1 MKTKNPAKRILK
13 TAVIQMQ
20 SKPYA
25 LNENLQ
31 LALNLAKEAHDK
43 GANLIVLPELFDSG
57 YCVNENARERK
68 RARLKR
74 VGLLNQILAF
84 YGLKINDWQGAKFVL
99 CDKKGQSVIVND
111 LGDLWGKAQKLAKKE
126 MDVLDSNLLAFLN
139 QQTHATH

>member
-1 MKTKNPAKRILK
+1 MCVLCGELISSFHWSDENYGSDSYEID
-13 TAVIQMQ
+13 
-20 SKPYA
+20 
-25 LNENLQ
+25 ENL
-31 LALNLAKEAHDK
+31 KEP
-43 GANLIVLPELFDSG
+43 NVLISA
-57 YCVNENARERK
+57 NENARERK

-74 VGLLNQILAF
+74 VRLLNQILAF

-126 MDVLDSNLLAFLN
+126 MDALDSNLLVFLN

>member
-1 MKTKNPAKRILK
+1 MCVLCGELISSFHWTDRTYGTDSCEIDENLREPN
-13 TAVIQMQ
+13 AVI
-20 SKPYA
+20 ST
-25 LNENLQ
+25 
-31 LALNLAKEAHDK
+31 
-43 GANLIVLPELFDSG
+43 
-57 YCVNENARERK
+57 NENARERK

-74 VGLLNQILAF
+74 VRLLNQILAF

-126 MDVLDSNLLAFLN
+126 MDALDSNLLVFLN

>member
-1 MKTKNPAKRILK
+1 MCVLCGELISSFHWSDGTDG
-13 TAVIQMQ
+13 
-20 SKPYA
+20 SGSYE
-25 LNENLQ
+25 NENLKEPN
-31 LALNLAKEAHDK
+31 AL
-43 GANLIVLPELFDSG
+43 IST
-57 YCVNENARERK
+57 NENARERK

-111 LGDLWGKAQKLAKKE
+111 LGDLWDKAQKLAKKE
-126 MDVLDSNLLAFLN
+126 MDALDSNLLAFLN

>member
-1 MKTKNPAKRILK
+1 MCVLCGELISSFHWSDENYGSDSYEIDEGLK
-13 TAVIQMQ
+13 E
-20 SKPYA
+20 SNA
-25 LNENLQ
+25 L
-31 LALNLAKEAHDK
+31 
-43 GANLIVLPELFDSG
+43 IST
-57 YCVNENARERK
+57 NENARERK

-111 LGDLWGKAQKLAKKE
+111 LGDLWGKAQNLAKKK
-126 MDVLDSNLLAFLN
+126 MDALDSNLLAFLN

>member
-1 MKTKNPAKRILK
+1 MCVLCGELISSFHWSDENYGSDSYEID
-13 TAVIQMQ
+13 
-20 SKPYA
+20 
-25 LNENLQ
+25 ENLREPN
-31 LALNLAKEAHDK
+31 AL
-43 GANLIVLPELFDSG
+43 IST
-57 YCVNENARERK
+57 NENARERK

-126 MDVLDSNLLAFLN
+126 MDALDSHLLAFLN
-139 QQTHATH
+139 QNTNAIH

>member
-1 MKTKNPAKRILK
+1 MCVLCGELISSFHWSDENYGSDSYEID
-13 TAVIQMQ
+13 
-20 SKPYA
+20 
-25 LNENLQ
+25 ENLREPN
-31 LALNLAKEAHDK
+31 ALISA
-43 GANLIVLPELFDSG
+43 
-57 YCVNENARERK
+57 NENARERK

-111 LGDLWGKAQKLAKKE
+111 LGDLWDKAQKLAKKE
-126 MDVLDSNLLAFLN
+126 MDALDSHLLAFLN